1 MFWFNAVI
9 DFMVPSVMN
18 VILTKCNQI
27 KDNTAVANYLAW
39 QPRPDSG
46 GGWGDGHWP
55 NVSGQQ
61 QRPPQKASSMSGAW
75 DINDWMSGSR
85 RVGI

>member
-1 MFWFNAVI
+1 MF
-9 DFMVPSVMN
+9 D
-18 VILTKCNQI
+18 LT
-27 KDNTAVANYLAW
+27 L
-39 QPRPDSG
+39 QPKPD

-61 QRPPQKASSMSGAW
+61 RPPKSSSLGGAW

-85 RVGI
+85 RVCKAILSIRRVFAYFVVFLNQFMLEII